1 MPNPLFSTYTQGENR
16 VTSTVIAVLEHVNN
30 QLAEDILEALTDES
44 DLSLVSFDNQVTG
57 VDSVPDAAIKSSTAL
72 WFETKASRDAVDK
85 EQLKN
90 HLHALNEDK
99 AELQRLI
106 VLTPDARFPD
116 EVAAI
121 NDERIVWANFDSLID
136 TIETVLERDVGNAE
150 ASMSVPT
157 ERESF
162 LLRELSR
169 FLYDEDLVSGKEDRV
184 LVVAARKAWP
194 EYQEHGLYFCQANRS
209 FKPVDHLAFYTDGEI
224 KTSVPSVVDAIENIE
239 LTEETVRNHPELSHS
254 QREQLLDA
262 VRQFRKEESERY
274 GETEK
279 VIFLQDGI
287 ELDRPVKNNKTASD
301 SDRTVAFVQGHRYVS
316 FSKLQDGPEHTTE
329 LEDSD

>member
-44 DLSLVSFDNQVTG
+44 DLSLVGFDNQVTG

-72 WFETKASRDAVDK
+72 WFETKTSRDAVDRK
-85 EQLKN
+85 QLEN
-90 HLHALNEDK
+90 HLHALDEDE

-106 VLTPDARFPD
+106 VLTPDSRRPD
-116 EVAAI
+116 EVAEI
-121 NDERIVWANFDSLID
+121 DDERIVWTNFDALID
-136 TIETVLERDVGNAE
+136 TIETVLERDIGNAE

-157 ERESF
+157 EREAF

-224 KTSVPSVVDAIENIE
+224 KTAIPTITGAIESIE
-239 LTEETVRNHPELSHS
+239 LTEEKVRNNADLSQS
-254 QREQLLDA
+254 QREQLIEA
-262 VRQFRKEESERY
+262 VTQFRKEGSERH
-274 GETEK
+274 GEAQK

-287 ELDRPVKNNKTASD
+287 ELDRSVENDKTASD

-316 FSKLQDGPEHTTE
+316 FSELQENPKYTTE
-329 LEDSD
+329 LESTD

>member
-16 VTSTVIAVLEHVNN
+16 VTSTVISVLEHVNN

-72 WFETKASRDAVDK
+72 WFETKTSRDAVDK
-85 EQLKN
+85 AQLEN
-90 HLHALNEDK
+90 HLHALDEDTT
-99 AELQRLI
+99 ELQRLI
-106 VLTPDARFPD
+106 VLTPDSQLPD
-116 EVAAI
+116 EVAALD
-121 NDERIVWANFDSLID
+121 DERVVWANFDRLTD

-157 ERESF
+157 EREAF

-169 FLYDEDLVSGKEDRV
+169 FLYDEDLVSGKENRV

-194 EYQEHGLYFCQANRS
+194 EYQEHGLYFCQPNRS
-209 FKPVDHLAFYTDGEI
+209 FKPVNHLAFYTDGEI
-224 KTSVPSVVDAIENIE
+224 KTTVPSVTGAIESIE
-239 LTEETVRNHPELSHS
+239 LTEEAIRNRADLSQS
-254 QREQLLDA
+254 QREKLLDTVA
-262 VRQFRKEESERY
+262 TLRNMGSERY

-279 VIFLQDGI
+279 VIFLQEGI
-287 ELDRPVKNNKTASD
+287 ELDRPVENDKTASD

-316 FSKLQDGPEHTTE
+316 FSKLQQNPEYTTE
-329 LEDSD
+329 LEETD